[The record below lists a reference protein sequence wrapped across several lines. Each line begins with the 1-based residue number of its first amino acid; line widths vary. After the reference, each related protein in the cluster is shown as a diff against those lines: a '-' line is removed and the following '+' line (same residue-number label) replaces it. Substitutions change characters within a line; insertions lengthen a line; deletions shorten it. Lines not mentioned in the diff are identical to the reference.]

1 MKKRINKIA
10 NTMRLNKQ
18 IVREVYVKSLQELV
32 LQIEQK
38 QSEIEYYKQK
48 DKLQRETIKKLR
60 NKIMELESKKGGNR
74 K

>member
-1 MKKRINKIA
+1 MKRKINKIA

-32 LQIEQK
+32 LQIEEK
-38 QSEIEYYKQK
+38 QSEIEYYKEK
-48 DKLQRETIKKLR
+48 DKLQRSTIKKLR
-60 NKIMELESKKGGNR
+60 NKIVELENKKGGNR

>member
-60 NKIMELESKKGGNR
+60 NKIIELENKKR
-74 K
+74 R